1 MTFVVVFTSRSF
13 FLCVCV
19 CVCAVF
25 VCHRFSWL
33 ALPLMS
39 RRSQPARACKK
50 VSASNSDNRLPFG
63 GEDFFRALGYSPV
76 SDTTVT
82 GSMEEG
88 TGDELPL
95 EDAEASESRLPNG
108 SFEPDWEKIAK
119 TIMAR
124 LAVPDEY
131 GASGFSSS
139 GRESGGADKNRLVE
153 KLAPYTAG
161 TDMSAYIKKLEDDLA
176 DIGVHRSQYKSILTR
191 KIQACRALS
200 ILSSIDRSTCS
211 YTDIKMKLID
221 GLGSNLTSLGIK
233 LFSEYQN
240 TVRSMS
246 SRDAYL
252 HLKSLTDSVN
262 LLTASKEELLL
273 FMATA
278 IYRASR
284 TLYQRG
290 IMDGREI
297 NSFKGAHT

>member
-1 MTFVVVFTSRSF
+1 MNV
-13 FLCVCV
+13 
-19 CVCAVF
+19 
-25 VCHRFSWL
+25 
-33 ALPLMS
+33 
-39 RRSQPARACKK
+39 
-50 VSASNSDNRLPFG
+50 
-63 GEDFFRALGYSPV
+63 
-76 SDTTVT
+76 
-82 GSMEEG
+82 
-88 TGDELPL
+88 
-95 EDAEASESRLPNG
+95 RLPNG

-124 LAVPDEY
+124 LAVPDEN

-139 GRESGGADKNRLVE
+139 CRESGGADKKRLVD

-161 TDMSAYIKKLEDDLA
+161 TDISAYIKKLEDELA
-176 DIGVHRSQYKSILTR
+176 DIGVHGSQYKSILTK
-191 KIQACRALS
+191 KIQAGHALS

-211 YTDIKMKLID
+211 YTDIKKKLID
-221 GLGSNLTSLGIK
+221 GLGSNLTSLGIR

-240 TVRSMS
+240 TVSSMS

-262 LLTASKEELLL
+262 WLTASKEELLL